1 MPNATLLDEEGS
13 RLFGLYEASSA
24 NEFTAARQLLYPSHR
39 LLYPE
44 YMKRLDDLQVTRRE
58 CNDKRL
64 AVEAHRTKLREL
76 DCIE

>member
-1 MPNATLLDEEGS
+1 MQNTTLLDNEGC

-24 NEFTAARQLLYPSHR
+24 KEFTAARQLLYPSHR

-44 YMKRLDDLQVTRRE
+44 YMKRLGDLQATRKE

-64 AVEAHRTKLREL
+64 AVEAHRTKMRDL
-76 DCIE
+76 DCIG